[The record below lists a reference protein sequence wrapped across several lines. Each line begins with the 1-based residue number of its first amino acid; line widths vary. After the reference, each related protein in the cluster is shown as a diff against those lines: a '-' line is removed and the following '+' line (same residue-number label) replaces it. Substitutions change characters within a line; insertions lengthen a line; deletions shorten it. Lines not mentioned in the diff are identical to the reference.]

1 MVCNLETGEPLWFG
15 KERKKETLDEYFRT
29 ELTSRQWVPG
39 GKIIYYKFHVLGHAN
54 DAVDEVR
61 KAEFFRQGR
70 EKRELI
76 KGKKWLL
83 LSRWKNLN
91 GEHRGDF
98 ERTVPDEQASV
109 QGLPAQG
116 ESRGAMGLQ
125 IGRAHV

>member
-1 MVCNLETGEPLWFG
+1 MCW
-15 KERKKETLDEYFRT
+15 
-29 ELTSRQWVPG
+29 
-39 GKIIYYKFHVLGHAN
+39 GHAN

-91 GEHRGDF
+91 GEHRGDLNELF
-98 ERTVPDEQASV
+98 RMNRRVFKAYLLKESLAVVYKIAGDSEASF
-109 QGLPAQG
+109 GC
-116 ESRGAMGLQ
+116 
-125 IGRAHV
+125 